1 MWVWFRL
8 GGFLMTF
15 LIMITKL
22 LIEYFKE
29 VFKRVLPLFPKEAV
43 LGTTPTVLEILV
55 KAEVDAGFEFMTS
68 MSLRGAAV
76 PAEKKNY

>member
-1 MWVWFRL
+1 M
-8 GGFLMTF
+8 
-15 LIMITKL
+15 
-22 LIEYFKE
+22 
-29 VFKRVLPLFPKEAV
+29 

-76 PAEKKNY
+76 PAEKKLFINYIRASIKLITYQQVSNVKISRHLY

>member
-1 MWVWFRL
+1 M
-8 GGFLMTF
+8 
-15 LIMITKL
+15 
-22 LIEYFKE
+22 
-29 VFKRVLPLFPKEAV
+29 

-76 PAEKKNY
+76 PAEKKLFINYIRASITNLSTSK